1 MNAGSDNKL
10 LMKLTIAA
18 DETPELFRAL
28 ASVKDARR
36 RTGRL
41 KDLASKG
48 FMVERSGI
56 GISASE
62 PAPRVAGSTAEGLRH
77 LPPGDT
83 VASMLD
89 WEHS

>member
-1 MNAGSDNKL
+1 MSAGRDNKL

-18 DETPELFRAL
+18 DETPDLFRAL
-28 ASVKDARR
+28 ESVKDARR
-36 RTGRL
+36 RTRRL

-56 GISASE
+56 GILSSE
-62 PAPRVAGSTAEGLRH
+62 PAPRVAGPTHEGHGHMLA
-77 LPPGDT
+77 GDT

-89 WEHS
+89 WGSS

>member
-1 MNAGSDNKL
+1 MSAGNNKL

-48 FMVERSGI
+48 FMVERSGM
-56 GISASE
+56 GILSGE
-62 PAPRVAGSTAEGLRH
+62 PAPRVAGAPAEGLRH
-77 LPPGDT
+77 VPPGHT
-83 VASMLD
+83 VTSMLD
-89 WEHS
+89 WERS

>member
-1 MNAGSDNKL
+1 MSAGSENKL

-28 ASVKDARR
+28 ASVKDARH

-56 GISASE
+56 GILSSE
-62 PAPRVAGSTAEGLRH
+62 PAPRVAGATAVGPRQA
-77 LPPGDT
+77 PPGDT

-89 WEHS
+89 WERS

>member
-1 MNAGSDNKL
+1 MSAGNNKL

-48 FMVERSGI
+48 FMVERSGM
-56 GISASE
+56 GILSGE
-62 PAPRVAGSTAEGLRH
+62 PAPRVAGATAEGLRH
-77 LPPGDT
+77 VPPGHT
-83 VASMLD
+83 VTSMLD
-89 WEHS
+89 WERS

>member
-1 MNAGSDNKL
+1 MSAGSDNKL

-56 GISASE
+56 GILSGA
-62 PAPRVAGSTAEGLRH
+62 PAPTVAGGTAEGLRRV
-77 LPPGDT
+77 PPGDT

-89 WEHS
+89 WERS

>member
-1 MNAGSDNKL
+1 MSAGRDNKL

-48 FMVERSGI
+48 LMVERSGI
-56 GISASE
+56 GILSSE
-62 PAPRVAGSTAEGLRH
+62 PAPQGAGKTAEGPRH
-77 LPPGDT
+77 APPGET

-89 WEHS
+89 WERS

>member
-1 MNAGSDNKL
+1 MSAGNNKL

-28 ASVKDARR
+28 ASVKDARH

-48 FMVERSGI
+48 FMVERSGT
-56 GISASE
+56 GILSSE
-62 PAPRVAGSTAEGLRH
+62 PAPRVATAAEGLRH
-77 LPPGDT
+77 APAGDT

-89 WEHS
+89 WERS

>member
-1 MNAGSDNKL
+1 MSAGGDNKL

-36 RTGRL
+36 RTRRL

-48 FMVERSGI
+48 FMVERSGM
-56 GISASE
+56 GILSSE
-62 PAPRVAGSTAEGLRH
+62 PAPRVARPTAEGLRH
-77 LPPGDT
+77 APPGDT

-89 WEHS
+89 WERS